1 MRVPPSDSQ
10 AEDALADNV
19 LAFHHPPAYISPKVV
34 LKIQKAWLTRHE
46 IDRGRLMGD
55 TGRSLFD
62 PSHPVTVPPAV
73 HYGENSTR
81 DLELLVGNL
90 ERALPGRFWDP

>member
-1 MRVPPSDSQ
+1 
-10 AEDALADNV
+10 
-19 LAFHHPPAYISPKVV
+19 
-34 LKIQKAWLTRHE
+34 
-46 IDRGRLMGD
+46 MGD

-90 ERALPGRFWDP
+90 ERALPGDSGTPKTLILNLPTIESKSGYRSCRNTWRSWATRW